1 MSKSS
6 STSSS
11 SSSAT
16 TPSPS
21 IKPESYSHSPVHY
34 AVVLGDHTTLT
45 RLLSTLPKLTDPT
58 QIHTESD
65 SLNQEKLAD
74 KISSLVD
81 RRDVPYR
88 ETPLHLAVRL
98 NDLFAAKSLAAA
110 AADVSLQNYAGWN
123 PLQEA
128 LCRRYS
134 EIALVLLRLHHRSA
148 WSKWRRRLPRLTAV
162 LRRMR
167 DFYMEISFHFE
178 SSVIPFVNKLAPSD
192 TYKIWKRD
200 ANLRADTTL
209 AGFDGL
215 KIQRADQS
223 FLFLGDGDQAHSI
236 PPGSLLVLNHDE
248 RKIFDAFES
257 AGAPMSESDIAGFCS
272 QTSVYR
278 PGMDVTKAELISR
291 TNWRRQEKT
300 ESVGEWKA
308 KVYELNNVVFSFRS
322 RKVIESDVAGS
333 EQVLPLEFDED
344 DDGFLVAENPSFLNF
359 EFNNGNDSKRR
370 HSSFVREEREFVS
383 VGRKSVDIYPSSTVT
398 ERRRVVT
405 VPEKVKEKE
414 YVKSLKPSV
423 WLTEQFPLKIEELLP
438 LLDILANKVKA
449 VRRMRELLTTKFP
462 AGTFPVKVAIPV
474 VPTVR
479 VVITFTKFVELPP
492 VEQFYTPLSSPR
504 LLGGHGGSRRNSSQ
518 SASKQH
524 RHSSSVRGQQQL
536 QSDPF
541 SIPSGY
547 TWTSVDEKSTK
558 LKKSKSTRKFKAASP
573 IWVSPLRPHSKVG
586 ISDLGLRRCVDLRC
600 YWDLERLPKWECCC
614 LSVLAQRAITPVED
628 EKPSAPQVDTSGAI
642 DQVQDTQ
649 SRGFHKDLN
658 LLPKPLSAT
667 DLSSSPGNGA
677 QVRVAYQ
684 GIPGAYSEAA
694 ALKAYPKCETVPCD
708 QFEAAFKAV
717 ELWLVDKAVLPI
729 ENSVGGSI
737 HRNYDLLLR
746 HRLHIVGEVQMVVNH
761 CLLGLPGVSKEELK
775 RVLSHPQ
782 ALAQCEMN
790 LTKLG
795 IVRVSADDTAGAAQ
809 DDDDNITRFLI
820 LAREPNIPGSD
831 RPHKTSIVFTLEEG
845 PGMLFK
851 ALAVFALRDINL
863 TKIESRPQR
872 KRPLRVVDD
881 SNKGSARYFDYL
893 FYIDFDASMAEPR
906 AQHALAHLQEFAR
919 FLRVLGCYP
928 TDATL

>member
-1 MSKSS
+1 MSRSS

-11 SSSAT
+11 SSAT
-16 TPSPS
+16 IPSPS

-34 AVVLGDHTTLT
+34 AVILGDHTTLT

-58 QIHTESD
+58 KIHTESN
-65 SLNQEKLAD
+65 SLNQEQLAD

-110 AADVSLQNYAGWN
+110 GADVSLQNSAGWN

-134 EIALVLLRLHHRSA
+134 EIALILLRLHHRSA

-223 FLFLGDGDQAHSI
+223 FLFLGDGDHAHSI

-257 AGAPMSESDIAGFCS
+257 AGAAMSESDIAGFCS
-272 QTSVYR
+272 QSSVYR

-333 EQVLPLEFDED
+333 EQVLPLELDED
-344 DDGFLVAENPSFLNF
+344 DDGFFVAENPSFLNF
-359 EFNNGNDSKRR
+359 EFNNGNESKRR

-398 ERRRVVT
+398 ERRRVVA

-462 AGTFPVKVAIPV
+462 AGTFPVK
-474 VPTVR
+474 
-479 VVITFTKFVELPP
+479 
-492 VEQFYTPLSSPR
+492 
-504 LLGGHGGSRRNSSQ
+504 
-518 SASKQH
+518 
-524 RHSSSVRGQQQL
+524 
-536 QSDPF
+536 
-541 SIPSGY
+541 
-547 TWTSVDEKSTK
+547 
-558 LKKSKSTRKFKAASP
+558 
-573 IWVSPLRPHSKVG
+573 
-586 ISDLGLRRCVDLRC
+586 GL
-600 YWDLERLPKWECCC
+600 
-614 LSVLAQRAITPVED
+614 
-628 EKPSAPQVDTSGAI
+628 
-642 DQVQDTQ
+642 
-649 SRGFHKDLN
+649 
-658 LLPKPLSAT
+658 
-667 DLSSSPGNGA
+667 
-677 QVRVAYQ
+677 
-684 GIPGAYSEAA
+684 
-694 ALKAYPKCETVPCD
+694 
-708 QFEAAFKAV
+708 
-717 ELWLVDKAVLPI
+717 
-729 ENSVGGSI
+729 
-737 HRNYDLLLR
+737 
-746 HRLHIVGEVQMVVNH
+746 
-761 CLLGLPGVSKEELK
+761 
-775 RVLSHPQ
+775 
-782 ALAQCEMN
+782 
-790 LTKLG
+790 
-795 IVRVSADDTAGAAQ
+795 
-809 DDDDNITRFLI
+809 
-820 LAREPNIPGSD
+820 
-831 RPHKTSIVFTLEEG
+831 SIVPVPSRTRHGIRG
-845 PGMLFK
+845 PILCF
-851 ALAVFALRDINL
+851 
-863 TKIESRPQR
+863 
-872 KRPLRVVDD
+872 
-881 SNKGSARYFDYL
+881 
-893 FYIDFDASMAEPR
+893 
-906 AQHALAHLQEFAR
+906 
-919 FLRVLGCYP
+919 
-928 TDATL
+928 

>member
-1 MSKSS
+1 MSKST

-11 SSSAT
+11 SAST

-21 IKPESYSHSPVHY
+21 IKPESYAHSPVHY

-45 RLLSTLPKLTDPT
+45 RLLSTLPRLTDPT
-58 QIHTESD
+58 KIHTESD
-65 SLNQEKLAD
+65 SLSQEQLVD

-98 NDLFAAKSLAAA
+98 NDLFAAKALAAA
-110 AADVSLQNYAGWN
+110 GADVSLQNSAGWN

-128 LCRRYS
+128 LCRRFS
-134 EIALVLLRLHHRSA
+134 EIALILLRLHHRSA

-223 FLFLGDGDQAHSI
+223 FLFLGDGEQTHSI
-236 PPGSLLVLNHDE
+236 PPGCLLVLNHDE

-257 AGAPMSESDIAGFCS
+257 AGSPMSESDIAGFCS

-322 RKVIESDVAGS
+322 RKVSENDVAGS
-333 EQVLPLEFDED
+333 EQVLPLELDED
-344 DDGFLVAENPSFLNF
+344 GDGFLVAENPSFLNF
-359 EFNNGNDSKRR
+359 EFNNGNESKRR

-383 VGRKSVDIYPSSTVT
+383 VGRKSVDIYPSSTVA
-398 ERRRVVT
+398 ERRRVVA

-414 YVKSLKPSV
+414 YVRSLKPSV

-492 VEQFYTPLSSPR
+492 TEQFYTPLSSPR
-504 LLGGHGGSRRNSSQ
+504 HFGGLVGSRAGISDDDKKSDTHYSSLPPSSSSSSSTSTSWLRRNSSQ
-518 SASKQH
+518 AASKQHH
-524 RHSSSVRGQQQL
+524 RHSSSVGRQQQ
-536 QSDPF
+536 QADPF
-541 SIPSGY
+541 AIPSGY
-547 TWTSVDEKSTK
+547 TWTSVDDKSSK
-558 LKKSKSTRKFKAASP
+558 MKKSKSVRK
-573 IWVSPLRPHSKVG
+573 SK
-586 ISDLGLRRCVDLRC
+586 
-600 YWDLERLPKWECCC
+600 
-614 LSVLAQRAITPVED
+614 
-628 EKPSAPQVDTSGAI
+628 
-642 DQVQDTQ
+642 
-649 SRGFHKDLN
+649 
-658 LLPKPLSAT
+658 
-667 DLSSSPGNGA
+667 
-677 QVRVAYQ
+677 
-684 GIPGAYSEAA
+684 
-694 ALKAYPKCETVPCD
+694 
-708 QFEAAFKAV
+708 
-717 ELWLVDKAVLPI
+717 
-729 ENSVGGSI
+729 
-737 HRNYDLLLR
+737 
-746 HRLHIVGEVQMVVNH
+746 
-761 CLLGLPGVSKEELK
+761 
-775 RVLSHPQ
+775 
-782 ALAQCEMN
+782 
-790 LTKLG
+790 
-795 IVRVSADDTAGAAQ
+795 
-809 DDDDNITRFLI
+809 
-820 LAREPNIPGSD
+820 
-831 RPHKTSIVFTLEEG
+831 
-845 PGMLFK
+845 
-851 ALAVFALRDINL
+851 
-863 TKIESRPQR
+863 
-872 KRPLRVVDD
+872 
-881 SNKGSARYFDYL
+881 
-893 FYIDFDASMAEPR
+893 
-906 AQHALAHLQEFAR
+906 
-919 FLRVLGCYP
+919 
-928 TDATL
+928 